1 MFIKEPLPRFS
12 FAAGADKRTSTYES
26 VLPLLNASL
35 KFECPR
41 EDSFSVSSSAQGGT
55 NPTRAQLW
63 RSSTSLCREEGPS
76 SHASN
81 ASSGCMLK
89 NSIFIQPP
97 SFPEPAKRRP
107 RVRTRLFENADVAYP
122 HQTERTCSP
131 LDTDSK
137 TRVANFPLL
146 AWVEDAANVDPTTWT
161 SANDRNGDHEPNV
174 KPRSPG
180 AHARLEAERCEQSSI
195 NSVDSDGLRKVDVDD
210 VGFVA
215 GSAPCRSNSERA
227 PIDSHPIIMQAEQQD
242 VLKTVGGARVVVSNV
257 SISRR
262 APLSVPPISEMGV
275 MSKHDVKGA
284 AMKYNLVQF
293 QATPTLSTS
302 CDRNK
307 QDSAPRESRTRSKE
321 SSEAPPSKKT
331 CDRQQEPEDIL
342 GMFHGWSR
350 REVKEMLRGTYSS
363 DEISEVLQALKESEP
378 RRSKRSRSK
387 QSSSVARD

>member
-1 MFIKEPLPRFS
+1 
-12 FAAGADKRTSTYES
+12 
-26 VLPLLNASL
+26 
-35 KFECPR
+35 
-41 EDSFSVSSSAQGGT
+41 
-55 NPTRAQLW
+55 
-63 RSSTSLCREEGPS
+63 
-76 SHASN
+76 
-81 ASSGCMLK
+81 
-89 NSIFIQPP
+89 
-97 SFPEPAKRRP
+97 
-107 RVRTRLFENADVAYP
+107 
-122 HQTERTCSP
+122 
-131 LDTDSK
+131 
-137 TRVANFPLL
+137 
-146 AWVEDAANVDPTTWT
+146 
-161 SANDRNGDHEPNV
+161 
-174 KPRSPG
+174 
-180 AHARLEAERCEQSSI
+180 
-195 NSVDSDGLRKVDVDD
+195 
-210 VGFVA
+210 
-215 GSAPCRSNSERA
+215 
-227 PIDSHPIIMQAEQQD
+227 
-242 VLKTVGGARVVVSNV
+242 
-257 SISRR
+257 
-262 APLSVPPISEMGV
+262 MGV